1 MVTPNMEIIPQLLQ
15 ITINLKKTNW
25 EVYITYING
34 DGRYTDWNYHYY
46 DYTRSEAERKAKDEI
61 KYYDSRAR
69 NIDVIYVKE
78 MH

>member
-1 MVTPNMEIIPQLLQ
+1 M
-15 ITINLKKTNW
+15 
-25 EVYITYING
+25 YITYING